1 MLSLRAGSF
10 YLRII
15 NQANLWVGTELGT
28 LRIQTIF
35 SVYIYISKIYNPM
48 KHWYVLAYM
57 LRDVASLSAMHT

>member
-1 MLSLRAGSF
+1 MLSLRGGDL

-15 NQANLWVGTELGT
+15 NKQICELEQFGT

-48 KHWYVLAYM
+48 EH
-57 LRDVASLSAMHT
+57 